1 MNWTTPDDIR
11 RQLLR
16 LWERGVLPQAVL
28 REGDGDGEGA
38 GGKQDVMGV
47 AESDTGA
54 GEAGTGA
61 IGYQFPLRLTL
72 KAPSSAELSEHF
84 GDVRDWLARLSAS
97 AQHYR
102 LEFRRVRLRQLGEND
117 VLSAIWVDR
126 LDQALALIG
135 KKKDAQQ
142 LLELSRLTRERLPA
156 LLPWLRRKPLAALAL
171 ADDWPRLLAIVNW
184 LAGHPRPSIY
194 LRQIDL
200 PGVHSKL
207 IERHR
212 GVLLELLDSV
222 LPADAI
228 DDRFRGGRGFC
239 PRYGFLDKPLR
250 VRFRVLDPQ
259 LRLFAAAGDQDI
271 TVTQEAFASLQ
282 LSATRVFIT
291 ENEVNFLAF
300 PALPS
305 SLVIFGAGYG
315 FENLA
320 PAAWLGQRALYYWG
334 DIDTHGFAILNQLR
348 EHFPAAVSFL
358 MDTQTFLAHR
368 ALWGREEQPE
378 KGDLQRLTPD
388 EARLYAQ
395 LRDNTWGE
403 QLRLEQERIGYE
415 FLREVLQALLQRG

>member
-28 REGDGDGEGA
+28 GSDDGGAAPAPATAGEDPGA
-38 GGKQDVMGV
+38 DP
-47 AESDTGA
+47 GA

-61 IGYQFPLRLTL
+61 AGIQFPLRLTL

-117 VLSAIWVDR
+117 VLGAIWVDR
-126 LDQALALIG
+126 LDQALALSG

-171 ADDWPRLLAIVNW
+171 ADDWPRLLAVVGW
-184 LAGHPRPSIY
+184 LAGHPQPGIY

-207 IERHR
+207 IEQHR
-212 GVLLELLDSV
+212 GVLLELLDCV
-222 LPADAI
+222 LPAEAI
-228 DDRFRGGRGFC
+228 DDRFRGSRGFC

-282 LSATRVFIT
+282 LPATRVFIT
-291 ENEVNFLAF
+291 ENEINFLAF

-315 FENLA
+315 FDNLA
-320 PAAWLGQRALYYWG
+320 SAAWLGQRALYYWG

-348 EHFPAAVSFL
+348 EHFPAVVSFL

-368 ALWGREEQPE
+368 ALWGREELPE
-378 KGDLQRLTPD
+378 KADLQRLTPD
-388 EARLYAQ
+388 EARLYEQ
-395 LRDNTWGE
+395 LRNNTWGE

-415 FLREVLQALLQRG
+415 FLREVLQALLRRG

>member
-28 REGDGDGEGA
+28 RSDDEAGASAAVVANASDEPGASAEGGEGTANA
-38 GGKQDVMGV
+38 GV
-47 AESDTGA
+47 
-54 GEAGTGA
+54 
-61 IGYQFPLRLTL
+61 QFPLRLTL
-72 KAPSSAELSEHF
+72 KAPSSAELSERF
-84 GDVRDWLARLSAS
+84 GDVRDWLSRLSAS

-142 LLELSRLTRERLPA
+142 LLDLSRMTRERLPA

-171 ADDWPRLLAIVNW
+171 AEDWPRLLTIVNW
-184 LAGHPRPSIY
+184 LAEHPRPGIY

-212 GVLLELLDSV
+212 GVLQELLDSV
-222 LPADAI
+222 LPAEAI
-228 DDRFRGGRGFC
+228 DDRFRGSRGFC

-259 LRLFAAAGDQDI
+259 VRLLAAAGDQDI

-282 LSATRVFIT
+282 LPVTRVFIT

-305 SLVIFGAGYG
+305 ALVIFGAGYG

-320 PAAWLGQRALYYWG
+320 PATWLGQRALYYWG

-348 EHFPAAVSFL
+348 KHFPAALSFL

-368 ALWGREEQPE
+368 VLWGREELPE
-378 KGDLQRLTPD
+378 NGVLQRLTPD

-403 QLRLEQERIGYE
+403 QLRLEQERIGYD
-415 FLREVLQALLQRG
+415 FLREFLHALP